1 VLTLDDRHLLH
12 VCFRFGLE
20 SVEKMVDWTVDHY
33 PPPTDPSKSPSILE
47 IGCGNGTLL
56 FAVHE
61 AGYDPKKIHGI
72 DYSENA
78 ISLAKSVATTKE
90 TDATS
95 IRFTVHDFLR
105 DDLPGDGDT
114 SDGWDLILDKGTF
127 DAISLGK
134 RDEDGYAPHR
144 QYPQRLSTLMK
155 PCGRFLITC
164 ETDFH
169 PFTLRRLIFLACN
182 FTEDE
187 LKSVFLVP
195 EAGLVYQYVPRVP
208 YGPVLSINTLR
219 NSTLS
224 SRVQHPTFTFGGKSG
239 SIVVTLAFEK
249 PR

>member
-1 VLTLDDRHLLH
+1 MSEGFASSKLGTKEYWDNSYHEELQNFHELGDEGEVW
-12 VCFRFGLE
+12 FGLE
-20 SVEKMVDWTVDHY
+20 SVEKMVDWIVEHY
-33 PPPTDPSKSPSILE
+33 PPQTHPSESPSMLE
-47 IGCGNGTLL
+47 IGCGNGMLL

-78 ISLAKSVATTKE
+78 ISLAKSVAATKATE
-90 TDATS
+90 GATS
-95 IRFTVHDFLR
+95 IQFVVHDFLR
-105 DDLPGDGDT
+105 EDVLRGDET

-134 RDEDGYAPHR
+134 KDEDGYAPHR
-144 QYPQRLSTLMK
+144 QYPQRLSALMK
-155 PCGRFLITC
+155 PGGRFLITS
-164 ETDFH
+164 
-169 PFTLRRLIFLACN
+169 CN

-195 EAGLVYQYVPRVP
+195 ETGLVYH
-208 YGPVLSINTLR
+208 
-219 NSTLS
+219 

-249 PR
+249 SR